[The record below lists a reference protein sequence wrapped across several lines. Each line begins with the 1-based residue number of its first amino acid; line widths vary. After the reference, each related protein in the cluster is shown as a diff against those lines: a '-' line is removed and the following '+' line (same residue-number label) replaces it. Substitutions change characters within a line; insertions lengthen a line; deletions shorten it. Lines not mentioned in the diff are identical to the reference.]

1 MASTQAPYSAM
12 RDLKWSPA
20 EKTIARKA
28 FDLALRREIDAVI
41 REAKDRAASIEHPSE
56 LWDLERW
63 LTQRRKEI
71 DGKFDFRYSVLPVVF
86 GNLLREGRLTEQD
99 LQGLEQD
106 KLGFIRRFSSF

>member
-1 MASTQAPYSAM
+1 MAPTQAPYSAM

-20 EKTIARKA
+20 EKTIAHKA
-28 FDLALRREIDAVI
+28 FDLALRREIDVVI
-41 REAKDRAASIEHPSE
+41 REAKDRAAGIEHPSE

-86 GNLLREGRLTEQD
+86 GNLLREGCLTEQD
-99 LQGLEQD
+99 LHGLEQD
-106 KLGFIRRFSSF
+106 KLGFIRRFSNP